1 MQTQKIGTSGLLK
14 VKIHHVAIQMYSEG
28 GLLGFYR
35 GLAAPLLSLVILN
48 TMTFSTYA
56 SLKERFGVA
65 RDTTVFGPSE
75 NLRVA
80 LAAASVGP
88 IAAIISTPFEMV
100 KTQMQL
106 NLKLASLST
115 GPATASRSSFVH
127 AYLLVK
133 QFGAR
138 ILYIG
143 HGINTV
149 REVLFLSTYF
159 LVYENTKT
167 VFSSILPHSLAV
179 PFAGGIS
186 GATGWFVTFPLD
198 CVKANIQGRDLQCY
212 TRSSALSVARDLLH
226 SRGILGL
233 YAGLMPSIARA
244 FLVSSSRFSAYELS
258 MWILR

>member
-1 MQTQKIGTSGLLK
+1 MQTQVGTSGLPK

-35 GLAAPLLSLVILN
+35 GLAAPLVSLVILN

-65 RDTTVFGPSE
+65 RDTAVFGPTE

-88 IAAIISTPFEMV
+88 IAAIVSTPFEMV

-106 NLKLASLST
+106 NMKLASHST
-115 GPATASRSSFVH
+115 GPSTASRSSFMH
-127 AYLLVK
+127 AFLLVK
-133 QFGAR
+133 QFGVR
-138 ILYIG
+138 TLYIG
-143 HGINTV
+143 HGINTI
-149 REVLFLSTYF
+149 REMLFLSTYF
-159 LVYENTKT
+159 LVYENTRT
-167 VFSSILPHSLAV
+167 VFASFLPHSMAV

-186 GATGWFVTFPLD
+186 GATGWLVTFPLD
-198 CVKANIQGRDLQCY
+198 CIKANIQGRDLQCN
-212 TRSSALSVARDLLH
+212 TRSSTLFVAKDLLK

-258 MWILR
+258 LWMLQ